1 MFHRLTD
8 AFTFFF
14 EADHFKI
21 YELVLKNSKLKVRW
35 NLSCGTLKGHL
46 SIQGTQHLVRKKCP
60 HNLCI
65 FLWVPKPRFNLQSNP
80 NLTFLQGTPISVPT
94 GVP

>member
-35 NLSCGTLKGHL
+35 NLSCGTFKGHL
-46 SIQGTQHLVRKKCP
+46 YSGDTKFGPEKM
-60 HNLCI
+60 
-65 FLWVPKPRFNLQSNP
+65 S
-80 NLTFLQGTPISVPT
+80 T
-94 GVP
+94 